1 VSLAV
6 GRGDM
11 GFQMSI
17 QALVA
22 PLLRVALF
30 QGLKPLQITEI
41 ARLADRIVFKKG
53 DVITA
58 EGDNSDGAILIVS
71 GDAECVGDQGATEPI
86 EPGSLIGEMGM
97 LIEHDFGAT
106 VVARGPVRALKITRE
121 AMHEQM
127 LADPSLA
134 EHLMQRIASRL
145 VKVADELR
153 RIDSA
158 LGGYSSEADEAAA
171 EGEFV
176 SALAPAALP
185 PPAAMLRH

>member
-1 VSLAV
+1 
-6 GRGDM
+6 
-11 GFQMSI
+11 MSI
-17 QALVA
+17 QALIA

-41 ARLADRIVFKKG
+41 ARQADRIVFKRG

-58 EGDNSDGAILIVS
+58 EGADSDGAYLIVA
-71 GDAECVGDQGATEPI
+71 GDVDYIGENGATQQVEA
-86 EPGSLIGEMGM
+86 GSLIGEMGM
-97 LIEHDFGAT
+97 LIEHTFGAT

-127 LADPSLA
+127 LADPALA

-158 LGGYSSEADEAAA
+158 LGGYGTDAEEAAGD
-171 EGEFV
+171 EHFV
-176 SALAPAALP
+176 SALTPAALP
-185 PPAAMLRH
+185 APAAIVRH